1 MKLFHYLTKDIA
13 LTSKRTF
20 VLGMQKS
27 KCTLLRVA
35 SSGLSTRLAGRSV
48 REGSVVVRDDN

>member
-1 MKLFHYLTKDIA
+1 MKLFHYLTEDIA

-20 VLGMQKS
+20 VLGIQKS

-35 SSGLSTRLAGRSV
+35 SSGLGTRLAGRSV
-48 REGSVVVRDDN
+48 RKDGVGVRDDN